1 MHPAGPAKS
10 FHDLAVMS
18 AQLVYDVSRMS
29 AVARLPLDLFRMLD
43 TDARHWQIVALAGL
57 FSLSWMTSDFG
68 ATWLTLTLAVAGA
81 MSAQLLGTALLNL
94 RAHKAL
100 LHRFE
105 WKSAMIT
112 ALGVTILLRAA
123 DPWIWFAA
131 GFAGIAL
138 KFVVRIDGKH
148 VFNPG
153 CIGIVTMMLLLGKDA
168 WVSPGQ
174 WGQAPLV
181 AGYAL
186 ALAALTLSS
195 AKRLDIALGF
205 LGSFAA
211 ILFARAAWLGDPMV
225 IPMHQ
230 LSSGALLIF
239 AFFMITDPRSTPDS
253 RAGRILFAMAVAGLS
268 AWFIIGPNVRGAPL
282 MALAALA
289 WMTPV
294 IDRFMPARPFQW
306 TQPKRLRQEG
316 TIDGQ
321 VASAIPVQPRRAR
334 A

>member
-1 MHPAGPAKS
+1 M
-10 FHDLAVMS
+10 
-18 AQLVYDVSRMS
+18 YDVSRMD
-29 AVARLPLDLFRMLD
+29 AAARLPLTVFHKLD
-43 TDARHWQIVALAGL
+43 ADPRHWQIIALGGL
-57 FSLSWMTSDFG
+57 FTLSWMTSDFG
-68 ATWLTLTLAVAGA
+68 VTWLTLAMTFAGT
-81 MSAQLLGTALLNL
+81 MTAQLLGTGILNY

-100 LHRFE
+100 LHKFE

-123 DPWIWFAA
+123 DPWIWLAA
-131 GFAGIAL
+131 GFTGVAL
-138 KFVVRIDGKH
+138 KFLIRIDGKH
-148 VFNPG
+148 IFNPG
-153 CIGIVTMMLLLGKDA
+153 CIGIVAMMLLLGNDA

-205 LGSFAA
+205 LGTFAA

-225 IPMHQ
+225 IPLHQ

-253 RAGRILFAMAVAGLS
+253 RAGRILFAMAIAGLT

-289 WMTPV
+289 WLTPV
-294 IDRFMPARPFQW
+294 IDRLMPARRFQW
-306 TQPKRLRQEG
+306 TQPTRFRREG

-321 VASAIPVQPRRAR
+321 VAPAIPVQPRRAR